1 MDFDWEQPLNVNDF
15 KMYYA
20 LIRLTFQVFQREGL
34 LVSVALHKGMYMPS
48 KMYQFVDRI
57 NLMTYDID
65 MMSGGY
71 HADYDK
77 VTGEIKSFLSSNAPP
92 GKLVMGIPMYARD
105 SKKFAL
111 TKTMAELVED
121 ANNNASF
128 IVRHSSVGDL
138 QWDNP
143 QKIDAKVKFAMDK
156 GLAGVFFWEL
166 GQDFMDH
173 ELGPAGILLTA
184 TAESAKKYLQTSD
197 KNDNHLISDEL

>member
-1 MDFDWEQPLNVNDF
+1 MNVNDF

-48 KMYQFVDRI
+48 KMYEFVDRI

-77 VTGEIKSFLSSNAPP
+77 VTGEIKSFISSNAPP
-92 GKLVMGIPMYARD
+92 EKLMMGIPMYARG
-105 SKKFAL
+105 SKKFAM
-111 TKTMAELVED
+111 TKTMEELVED

-128 IVRHSSVGDL
+128 IVHRSSIGDL

-143 QKIDAKVKFAMDK
+143 QKIDAKVKFAIEK
-156 GLAGVFFWEL
+156 GIAGVFFWEL
-166 GQDFMDH
+166 GQDFMDD
-173 ELGPAGILLTA
+173 ELGPGGILLTA
-184 TAESAKKYLQTSD
+184 TAESAKKYSQARMEKDGTA
-197 KNDNHLISDEL
+197 ISDEL